1 MPRTS
6 FTSGLG
12 LPPPPALEGAG
23 GSAKL
28 TDFLLRTLTS
38 RYYRYCR
45 YCRYILCQVIRSLD
59 KDDPATVVVLARQ
72 TLLAV
77 LDTGGLLWAKRLEF
91 SPR

>member
-1 MPRTS
+1 M
-6 FTSGLG
+6 
-12 LPPPPALEGAG
+12 
-23 GSAKL
+23 
-28 TDFLLRTLTS
+28 
-38 RYYRYCR
+38 Y
-45 YCRYILCQVIRSLD
+45 LCQVIRSLD